1 MESAQKI
8 RCWLAVKW
16 ILTILLVVLGAGY
29 MGVIIKENMA
39 YAQRLMSE
47 DLAVGVFYDNVRNV
61 AIHSSSIF
69 QSSMF
74 PFVESKLMPTLVIG
88 KPKRAKRL

>member
-8 RCWLAVKW
+8 RRWLAVKW
-16 ILTILLVVLGAGY
+16 IVTLLLVVLGVGY

-39 YAQRLMSE
+39 YAQRLLSE

-61 AIHSSSIF
+61 AIAGIVQLAGF
-69 QSSMF
+69 AYI
-74 PFVESKLMPTLVIG
+74 IG
-88 KPKRAKRL
+88 ISVVKPWKKRK